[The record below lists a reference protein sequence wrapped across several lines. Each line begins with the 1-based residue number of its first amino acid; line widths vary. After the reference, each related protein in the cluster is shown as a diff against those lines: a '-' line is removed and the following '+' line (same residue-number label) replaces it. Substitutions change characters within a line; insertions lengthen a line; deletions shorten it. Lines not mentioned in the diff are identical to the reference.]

1 MVPLGILNEIS
12 TTNVYT
18 WIDRNILSTKKEYFE
33 TKEFLNLY
41 SQKQNL
47 TVNMPAIVRLH
58 A

>member
-12 TTNVYT
+12 TTNIYT

>member
-1 MVPLGILNEIS
+1 MVPLGILNETS
-12 TTNVYT
+12 TTNIYT

-47 TVNMPAIVRLH
+47 TVNMPAIVHLH